1 MLTVHLHEEEKGLCL
16 LEGASL
22 ADAWPGLAGRT
33 IWVDVEDPTEEE
45 ARQLADVCGFHPL
58 TVEDALTPVQPPKV
72 EEFGSYLFLVF
83 RGLRPSGEELD
94 LDSYKL
100 AAWLGPGFLVTAH
113 RRPVAACREVSR
125 LVLEKDLPM
134 ESRMDQVLHALVDR
148 MVDEILPILDG
159 FEERLEE
166 LEESVFSG
174 APQGEALQELLRAKR
189 QLLTIRRLV
198 APQREMLGRLARRD
212 LPFIDD
218 RTSHYFRDVYDHV
231 ARIEE
236 TAIVLTDLAS
246 GALAAQLSVSS
257 NRLNEI
263 VKVLTIFSAVWM
275 PLTFLAGVY
284 GMNFEFL
291 PELKVRWFY
300 PALWVAWGAIAVGML
315 ALFRW
320 RRWI

>member
-1 MLTVHLHEEEKGLCL
+1 MLSIHLLEEGKGLQL
-16 LEGASL
+16 L
-22 ADAWPGLAGRT
+22 ADTPLASAWPGLAGRS
-33 IWVDVEDPTEEE
+33 IWVDVEDPTDAE
-45 ARQLADVCGFHPL
+45 ARALADVCGFHHL

-72 EEFGSYLFLVF
+72 EEFEGYLFLLF
-83 RGLRPSGEELD
+83 RGLRPTEEGFELE
-94 LDSYKL
+94 SYKL
-100 AAWLGPGFLVTAH
+100 AVYLGPSFLVTVH

-125 LVLEKDLPM
+125 LVLERDLPM
-134 ESRMDQVLHALVDR
+134 ESQMDRVLHALVDR
-148 MVDEILPILDG
+148 MMDEILPILDR

-166 LEESVFSG
+166 LEEAVFARS
-174 APQGEALQELLRAKR
+174 PHGEVLQELLGMKR

-212 LPFIDD
+212 LPFIEE

-231 ARIEE
+231 ARMEE
-236 TAIVLTDLAS
+236 TTMVLTDLAS
-246 GALAAQLSVSS
+246 GALEAQLSVAS

-263 VKVLTIFSAVWM
+263 VKVLTIFSAIWM

-291 PELKVRWFY
+291 PELKIRWFY
-300 PALWVAWGAIAVGML
+300 PALWGLWIAITAGML
-315 ALFRW
+315 AVFRW

>member
-1 MLTVHLHEEEKGLCL
+1 MLTVHLHEEGKGLQL
-16 LEGASL
+16 LEEATL
-22 ADAWPGLAGRT
+22 AEAWPGLAGRS
-33 IWVDVEDPTEEE
+33 IWVDVEDPTEKE
-45 ARQLADVCGFHPL
+45 AGALAEVCGFHPL
-58 TVEDALTPVQPPKV
+58 TVEDSLTPVQPPKV
-72 EEFGSYLFLVF
+72 EEFGSYLFLLF
-83 RGLRPSGEELD
+83 RGLRPGEEGLE
-94 LDSYKL
+94 LEGYKL
-100 AAWLGPGFLVTAH
+100 AAWLGPGFLVTVH

-134 ESRMDQVLHALVDR
+134 ESQMDRILHALVDR
-148 MVDEILPILDG
+148 MMDELLPILDR

-166 LEESVFSG
+166 LEEGIFSG
-174 APQGEALQELLRAKR
+174 AHQKEALQELLGLKR

-212 LPFIDD
+212 LPYIDE

-236 TAIVLTDLAS
+236 TTIVLTDLAS
-246 GALAAQLSVSS
+246 GALEAQLSVSS

-263 VKVLTIFSAVWM
+263 VKVLTIFSAIWM

-291 PELKVRWFY
+291 PELKIRWFY
-300 PALWVAWGAIAVGML
+300 PALWGGWIAITLGML
-315 ALFRW
+315 GVFRW

>member
-1 MLTVHLHEEEKGLCL
+1 MLSIHLLEDGKGLQL
-16 LEGASL
+16 LEDTPLAS
-22 ADAWPGLAGRT
+22 AWPGLTGRS
-33 IWVDVEDPTEEE
+33 IWVDVEDPTDAE
-45 ARQLADVCGFHPL
+45 ARALADVCGFHHL

-72 EEFGSYLFLVF
+72 EEFEGYLFLLF
-83 RGLRPSGEELD
+83 RGLRPTDEGFELE
-94 LDSYKL
+94 SYKL
-100 AAWLGPGFLVTAH
+100 AVYLGPSFLVTVH

-125 LVLEKDLPM
+125 LVLERDLPM
-134 ESRMDQVLHALVDR
+134 ESQMDRVLHALVDR
-148 MVDEILPILDG
+148 MMDEILPILDR

-166 LEESVFSG
+166 LEEAVFSRS
-174 APQGEALQELLRAKR
+174 PHREVLQELLGMKR

-212 LPFIDD
+212 LPFIEE

-231 ARIEE
+231 ARMEE
-236 TAIVLTDLAS
+236 TTMVLTDLAS
-246 GALAAQLSVSS
+246 GALEAQLSVAS

-263 VKVLTIFSAVWM
+263 VKVLTIFSAIWM

-291 PELKVRWFY
+291 PELKIRWFY
-300 PALWVAWGAIAVGML
+300 PALWGAWIAIAAGML
-315 ALFRW
+315 AVFRW

>member
-1 MLTVHLHEEEKGLCL
+1 MLTVHLYEDGKGLTL
-16 LEGASL
+16 LENASL
-22 ADAWPGLAGRT
+22 SAAWPGLAGRS
-33 IWVDVEDPTEEE
+33 IWVDVENPTAEE
-45 ARQLADVCGFHPL
+45 ARELADVCGFHHL

-72 EEFGSYLFLVF
+72 EEFAGYLFLLF
-83 RGLRPSGEELD
+83 RGLRPTEKGLD

-100 AAWLGPGFLVTAH
+100 AVYLGPGFLVTVH
-113 RRPVAACREVSR
+113 RRPVAVCGEVSK

-134 ESRMDQVLHALVDR
+134 ESQMDRVLHALVDR
-148 MVDEILPILDG
+148 MMDEILPILDR

-166 LEESVFSG
+166 LEEAVFSG
-174 APQGEALQELLRAKR
+174 APQREVLQELLGMKR

-212 LPFIDD
+212 LPYIEE

-231 ARIEE
+231 TRIEE
-236 TAIVLTDLAS
+236 TTIVLTDLAS
-246 GALAAQLSVSS
+246 GALEAHLSVSS

-263 VKVLTIFSAVWM
+263 VKVLTIFSAIWM

-291 PELKVRWFY
+291 PELKIRWFY
-300 PALWVAWGAIAVGML
+300 PALWGAWIAITAGML
-315 ALFRW
+315 GVFRW

>member
-1 MLTVHLHEEEKGLCL
+1 MLNVHLLEDGKGLQL
-16 LEGASL
+16 LEGATL
-22 ADAWPGLAGRT
+22 ASAWPGLAGRS
-33 IWVDVEDPTEEE
+33 IWVDVEDPTDDE
-45 ARQLADVCGFHPL
+45 ARALAEVCGFHHL

-72 EEFGSYLFLVF
+72 EEFEGYLFLLF
-83 RGLRPSGEELD
+83 RGLRPTAEGFE

-100 AAWLGPGFLVTAH
+100 AVYLGPSFLVTVH

-125 LVLEKDLPM
+125 LVLERDLPM
-134 ESRMDQVLHALVDR
+134 ESQMDRVLHALVDR
-148 MVDEILPILDG
+148 MMDEILPILDR

-166 LEESVFSG
+166 LEEAVFSRS
-174 APQGEALQELLRAKR
+174 PHREVLQELLGMKR

-212 LPFIDD
+212 LPFIEE

-231 ARIEE
+231 ARMEE
-236 TAIVLTDLAS
+236 TTMVLTDLAS
-246 GALAAQLSVSS
+246 GALEAQLSVAS

-263 VKVLTIFSAVWM
+263 VKVLTIFSAIWM

-284 GMNFEFL
+284 GMNFEYL
-291 PELKVRWFY
+291 PELKLWWFY
-300 PALWVAWGAIAVGML
+300 PALWGVWIVLAAGML
-315 ALFRW
+315 AVFRW

>member
-1 MLTVHLHEEEKGLCL
+1 MLRIHLHEEGRGLLL
-16 LEGASL
+16 LEDATLAS
-22 ADAWPGLAGRT
+22 AWPGLAGRS
-33 IWVDVEDPTEEE
+33 IWVDVENPTDDE
-45 ARQLADVCGFHPL
+45 ARELADVCGFHHL

-72 EEFGSYLFLVF
+72 EEFGGYLFVLF
-83 RGLRPSGEELD
+83 RGLRPTEEGLD
-94 LDSYKL
+94 LEGYKL
-100 AAWLGPGFLVTAH
+100 AAWLGPGFLVTVH

-125 LVLEKDLPM
+125 LVVEKDLTM
-134 ESRMDQVLHALVDR
+134 ESQMDRVLHALVDR
-148 MVDEILPILDG
+148 MMDEILPILDR

-166 LEESVFSG
+166 LEEAVFSG
-174 APQGEALQELLRAKR
+174 GPPKEVLQELLGMKR

-212 LPFIDD
+212 LPFIED

-236 TAIVLTDLAS
+236 TTLVLTDLAS
-246 GALAAQLSVSS
+246 GALEAQLSVSS

-263 VKVLTIFSAVWM
+263 VKVLTIFSAIWM

-291 PELKVRWFY
+291 PELRIRWFY
-300 PALWVAWGAIAVGML
+300 PALWGGWIVIAAGML
-315 ALFRW
+315 AAFRW

>member
-1 MLTVHLHEEEKGLCL
+1 MLTVHLYEEEKGLCL
-16 LEGASL
+16 LENASL
-22 ADAWPGLAGRT
+22 ASSWSGLAGRS
-33 IWVDVEDPTEEE
+33 IWVDVENPTDQE
-45 ARQLADVCGFHPL
+45 ARELAGICGFHHL

-72 EEFGSYLFLVF
+72 EEFGGYLFLLF
-83 RGLRPSGEELD
+83 RGLRPTEEGLE

-100 AAWLGPGFLVTAH
+100 AVYLGPGFLVTVH
-113 RRPVAACREVSR
+113 RRPVAVCREVSR

-134 ESRMDQVLHALVDR
+134 ESQMDRVLHALVDR
-148 MVDEILPILDG
+148 MMDEILPILDR
-159 FEERLEE
+159 FEERLET

-174 APQGEALQELLRAKR
+174 EPASAVLQELLMLKR

-212 LPFIDD
+212 LPFIED

-231 ARIEE
+231 ARMEE
-236 TAIVLTDLAS
+236 TTMVLTDLAS
-246 GALAAQLSVSS
+246 GALEAQLSVSS

-263 VKVLTIFSAVWM
+263 VKVLTIFSAIWM

-291 PELKVRWFY
+291 PELKLRWFY
-300 PALWVAWGAIAVGML
+300 PSLWGAWILISAGML
-315 ALFRW
+315 YFFRR

>member
-1 MLTVHLHEEEKGLCL
+1 MLTVHLHEDGKGLQL
-16 LEGASL
+16 LEGVSL
-22 ADAWPGLAGRT
+22 TDAWPGLSGRS
-33 IWVDVEDPTEEE
+33 IWVDVEDPTEAE
-45 ARQLADVCGFHPL
+45 AKALAEVCGFHPL

-72 EEFGSYLFLVF
+72 EEFGSYLFLLF
-83 RGLRPSGEELD
+83 RGLRPAEEGLE
-94 LDSYKL
+94 LEGYKL

-125 LVLEKDLPM
+125 LVLDKDLPM
-134 ESRMDQVLHALVDR
+134 ESQMDRVLHALVDR
-148 MVDEILPILDG
+148 MMDEILPILDR

-174 APQGEALQELLRAKR
+174 APQREALQELLGAKR

-212 LPFIDD
+212 LPFIDE

-236 TAIVLTDLAS
+236 TTMVLTDLAS
-246 GALAAQLSVSS
+246 GALEAQLSVSS

-263 VKVLTIFSAVWM
+263 VKVLTIFSAIWM

-291 PELKVRWFY
+291 PELKLRWFY
-300 PALWVAWGAIAVGML
+300 PALWGLWIALAAGML
-315 ALFRW
+315 AVFRW
-320 RRWI
+320 RRWL

>member
-1 MLTVHLHEEEKGLCL
+1 MLTIHLYEEGRGLCL
-16 LEGASL
+16 IEDGTLAS
-22 ADAWPGLAGRT
+22 AWPGFAGRS
-33 IWVDVEDPTEEE
+33 IWVDVENPTDEE
-45 ARQLADVCGFHPL
+45 ARELADVCGFHHL
-58 TVEDALTPVQPPKV
+58 TVEDALTPVQLPKV
-72 EEFGSYLFLVF
+72 EEFGGYLFLLF
-83 RGLRPSGEELD
+83 RGLRPAEEGLE

-134 ESRMDQVLHALVDR
+134 ESQMDRILHALVDR
-148 MVDEILPILDG
+148 MMDELLPILDR

-166 LEESVFSG
+166 LEDAVFSG
-174 APQGEALQELLRAKR
+174 APQREILQELLGMKR

-212 LPFIDD
+212 LPFIED

-236 TAIVLTDLAS
+236 TTMVLTDLAS
-246 GALAAQLSVSS
+246 GALGAQLSVSS

-291 PELKVRWFY
+291 PELKIRWFY
-300 PALWVAWGAIAVGML
+300 PALWVGWGVIAAGML
-315 ALFRW
+315 AVFRW

>member
-1 MLTVHLHEEEKGLCL
+1 MLSIHLLEDGKGLQL
-16 LEGASL
+16 LEDTPLAS
-22 ADAWPGLAGRT
+22 AWPGLAGRS
-33 IWVDVEDPTEEE
+33 IWVDVEDPTDAE
-45 ARQLADVCGFHPL
+45 ARALADVCGFHHL

-72 EEFGSYLFLVF
+72 EEFEGYLFLLF
-83 RGLRPSGEELD
+83 RGLRPTEEGLE
-94 LDSYKL
+94 LESYKL
-100 AAWLGPGFLVTAH
+100 AVYLGPSFLVTVH

-125 LVLEKDLPM
+125 LVLERDLPM
-134 ESRMDQVLHALVDR
+134 ESQMDRVLHALVDR
-148 MVDEILPILDG
+148 MMDEILPILDR

-166 LEESVFSG
+166 LEEAVFSRS
-174 APQGEALQELLRAKR
+174 PHGEVLQELLGMKR

-212 LPFIDD
+212 LPFIEE

-236 TAIVLTDLAS
+236 TTMVLTDLAS
-246 GALAAQLSVSS
+246 GALEAQLSVAS

-263 VKVLTIFSAVWM
+263 VKVLTIFSAIWM

-284 GMNFEFL
+284 GMNFEYL
-291 PELKVRWFY
+291 PELKLWWFY
-300 PALWVAWGAIAVGML
+300 PALWGVWIAITAGML
-315 ALFRW
+315 AVFRW

>member
-1 MLTVHLHEEEKGLCL
+1 MLTVHLHEDERGLCL
-16 LEGASL
+16 LENASL
-22 ADAWPGLAGRT
+22 ADAWPGLSGRT
-33 IWVDVEDPTEEE
+33 IWVDVENATEEE

-72 EEFGSYLFLVF
+72 EEFGSYLFLLF
-83 RGLRPSGEELD
+83 RGLRPSGEGLE
-94 LDSYKL
+94 LDSYKV
-100 AAWLGPGFLVTAH
+100 AAWLGPGFLVTVH
-113 RRPVAACREVSR
+113 QRPVAACREVSS

-134 ESRMDQVLHALVDR
+134 ESQMDRILHALVDR
-148 MVDEILPILDG
+148 MMDEILPILDR

-166 LEESVFSG
+166 LEEAVFSS
-174 APQGEALQELLRAKR
+174 APQKEVLQELLRAKR
-189 QLLTIRRLV
+189 ELLTIRRLV

-212 LPFIDD
+212 LPFIDE

-246 GALAAQLSVSS
+246 GALGAQLSVSS

-291 PELKVRWFY
+291 PELKLRWFY
-300 PALWVAWGAIAVGML
+300 PALWVGWGVIAAGML
-315 ALFRW
+315 AIFRW

>member
-1 MLTVHLHEEEKGLCL
+1 MLSIHLLEDGKGLQL
-16 LEGASL
+16 LEDTPLSS
-22 ADAWPGLAGRT
+22 AWPGLAGRS
-33 IWVDVEDPTEEE
+33 IWVDVEDPTDAE
-45 ARQLADVCGFHPL
+45 ARALADVCGFHHL

-72 EEFGSYLFLVF
+72 EEFEGYLFLLF
-83 RGLRPSGEELD
+83 RGLRPTDEGFELE
-94 LDSYKL
+94 SYKL
-100 AAWLGPGFLVTAH
+100 AVYLGPSFLVTVH

-125 LVLEKDLPM
+125 LVLERDLPM
-134 ESRMDQVLHALVDR
+134 ESQMDRVLHALVDR
-148 MVDEILPILDG
+148 MMDEILPILDR

-166 LEESVFSG
+166 LEEAVFSRS
-174 APQGEALQELLRAKR
+174 PHREVLQELLGMKR

-212 LPFIDD
+212 LPFIEE

-231 ARIEE
+231 ARMEE
-236 TAIVLTDLAS
+236 TTMVLTDLAS
-246 GALAAQLSVSS
+246 GALEAQLSVAS

-263 VKVLTIFSAVWM
+263 VKVLTIFSAIWM

-291 PELKVRWFY
+291 PELKIRWFY
-300 PALWVAWGAIAVGML
+300 PALWGAWIAIAAGML
-315 ALFRW
+315 AVFRW

>member
-1 MLTVHLHEEEKGLCL
+1 
-16 LEGASL
+16 
-22 ADAWPGLAGRT
+22 
-33 IWVDVEDPTEEE
+33 
-45 ARQLADVCGFHPL
+45 
-58 TVEDALTPVQPPKV
+58 VEDALTPVQPPKV
-72 EEFGSYLFLVF
+72 EEFGGYLFLLF
-83 RGLRPSGEELD
+83 RGLRPTEEGLE

-100 AAWLGPGFLVTAH
+100 AVYLGPGFLVTVH
-113 RRPVAACREVSR
+113 RRPVAVCREVSR

-134 ESRMDQVLHALVDR
+134 ESQMDRVLHALVDR
-148 MVDEILPILDG
+148 MMDEILPILDR
-159 FEERLEE
+159 FEERLET

-174 APQGEALQELLRAKR
+174 EPASAVLQELLMLKR

-212 LPFIDD
+212 LPFIED

-231 ARIEE
+231 ARMEE
-236 TAIVLTDLAS
+236 TTMVLTDLAS
-246 GALAAQLSVSS
+246 GALEAQLSVSS

-263 VKVLTIFSAVWM
+263 VKVLTIFSAIWM

-291 PELKVRWFY
+291 PELKLRWFY
-300 PALWVAWGAIAVGML
+300 PSLWGAWILISAGML
-315 ALFRW
+315 YFFRR

>member
-1 MLTVHLHEEEKGLCL
+1 MLTVHLYEEGKGLQL
-16 LEGASL
+16 LEGATL
-22 ADAWPGLAGRT
+22 GDAWPGLSGRS

-45 ARQLADVCGFHPL
+45 ARALAEVCGFHPL
-58 TVEDALTPVQPPKV
+58 TVEDSLTPVQPPKV
-72 EEFGSYLFLVF
+72 EEFGSYLFLLF
-83 RGLRPSGEELD
+83 RGLRPTEEGLE
-94 LDSYKL
+94 LESYKL

-125 LVLEKDLPM
+125 LVLDKDLPM
-134 ESRMDQVLHALVDR
+134 ESQMDRILHALVDR
-148 MVDEILPILDG
+148 VMDEILPILDRC
-159 FEERLEE
+159 EERLEE
-166 LEESVFSG
+166 LEEGVFSG
-174 APQGEALQELLRAKR
+174 APQREVLQELLGLKR

-198 APQREMLGRLARRD
+198 VPQREMLGRPARRD
-212 LPFIDD
+212 LPYIEE

-236 TAIVLTDLAS
+236 ATIVLTDLAS
-246 GALAAQLSVSS
+246 GALEAQLSVSS

-263 VKVLTIFSAVWM
+263 VKVLTIFSAIWM

-291 PELKVRWFY
+291 PELKIRWFY
-300 PALWVAWGAIAVGML
+300 PALWGVWIAITLGML
-315 ALFRW
+315 GVFRW

>member
-1 MLTVHLHEEEKGLCL
+1 MLTVHLHEDGKGLQL
-16 LEGASL
+16 LEGVSL
-22 ADAWPGLAGRT
+22 TDAWPGLSGRS
-33 IWVDVEDPTEEE
+33 IWVDVEDPTEAE
-45 ARQLADVCGFHPL
+45 AKALAEVCGFHPL

-72 EEFGSYLFLVF
+72 EEFGSYLFLLF
-83 RGLRPSGEELD
+83 RGLRPAEEGLE
-94 LDSYKL
+94 LEGYKL

-125 LVLEKDLPM
+125 LVLDKDLPM
-134 ESRMDQVLHALVDR
+134 ESQMDRVLHALVDR
-148 MVDEILPILDG
+148 MMDEILPILDR

-174 APQGEALQELLRAKR
+174 APQREALQELLGAKR

-212 LPFIDD
+212 LPFIDE

-231 ARIEE
+231 ARLEE
-236 TAIVLTDLAS
+236 TTIVLTDLAS
-246 GALAAQLSVSS
+246 GALEAQLSVSS

-263 VKVLTIFSAVWM
+263 VKVLTIFSAIWM

-291 PELKVRWFY
+291 PELKLRWFY
-300 PALWVAWGAIAVGML
+300 PALWGLWIALAAGML
-315 ALFRW
+315 AVFRW
-320 RRWI
+320 RRWL